1 MMVQRSVI
9 VACCLLAV
17 SAFLA
22 RASRAEPTPIREPLA
37 GLSFQIGDWRGRQ
50 DPPLEP
56 EVLEVL
62 GADDYTVRTYVRGGS
77 EVAGLFI
84 GYFDSQRQG
93 DTIHSPLNC
102 LPGAGWTPTS
112 SARASLAVPA
122 STAPGAPDRE
132 IAVNQVVITKG
143 LDRLFVLYWYQSH
156 GRVVASE
163 YWGKIYT
170 VVDAIRLNRTDA
182 ALVRVIVPFTGADE
196 RAAEATARAFA
207 TELFPLLTRHL
218 PS

>member
-1 MMVQRSVI
+1 MLQRSVI

-22 RASRAEPTPIREPLA
+22 RTSRAEPTAIREPLA
-37 GLSFQIGDWRGRQ
+37 HLPYQLGDWQGRQ
-50 DPPLEP
+50 EPPLDP

-62 GADDYTVRTYVRGGS
+62 GADDYTVRTYARGGR

-102 LPGAGWTPTS
+102 LPGAGWTPS
-112 SARASLAVPA
+112 SSDQSTLTVAASP
-122 STAPGAPDRE
+122 APGAPRRE
-132 IAVNQVVITKG
+132 IAVNRVVITKG
-143 LDRLFVLYWYQSH
+143 LERLFVLYWYQSH

-182 ALVRVIVPFTGADE
+182 ALVRIVVPFTGGDE
-196 RAAEATARAFA
+196 EAAEATARSFA
-207 TELFPLLTRHL
+207 AELFPLLTRHL